1 MTEETKEEIEMR
13 VLEDIQYILNYKPL
27 TVGAKSAQYFSKMK
41 IIKPIAVNSY
51 PNIYSDLVQRF
62 ERNEASRRLK
72 RLGLREAKF
81 LYATNPNLFK
91 KPQKFIEVFREVA
104 ESHLSSK
111 LVFKDRI
118 KEEESKKLKSFTIEV
133 HNCFFC
139 SEVAVFEGIDIPYC
153 IPNCGVY
160 ENMYNIKSLY
170 SEGLEPRLI
179 RIDAVRSAEYDGD
192 TCEYHV
198 VVLE

>member
-13 VLEDIQYILNYKPL
+13 VLEDIQYILNYKPVA
-27 TVGAKSAQYFSKMK
+27 VGAKSAEYFSKMQ

-62 ERNEASRRLK
+62 ERAEASRRLK

-81 LYATNPNLFK
+81 LYATEPKLFK
-91 KPQKFIEVFREVA
+91 KPQKFIEIFREVA

-111 LVFKDRI
+111 LVFKDRA
-118 KEEESKKLKSFTIEV
+118 KDDKKLMGFAIEV
-133 HNCFFC
+133 HECFFC
-139 SEVAVFEGIDIPYC
+139 SEVAVFEDIEIPYC
-153 IPNCGVY
+153 IPNAGVY

-170 SEGLEPRLI
+170 NEGMEPRLI
-179 RIDAVRSAEYDGD
+179 RIDAVRSAKYDGD

-198 VVLE
+198 VVLD